1 MNGNQGLE
9 ALAAL
14 CGGEAAVATD
24 CNNALLPDSSPPGTI
39 TIQPQ
44 PSSAHAVTTQQQWQQ
59 AMAAAAAFSSA
70 TGAATLAPAPA
81 NSGFTTAQGLA
92 LLSAAGLQ
100 PALQQQLQVQQQQ
113 PPQQAGLDSNAALA
127 AMQQLAYFRYI
138 QDQTSAAIAKI
149 GQNAASVSVN
159 MNPLLHANP
168 HQAVALA
175 LAGQAQ
181 QLQQQLTGTLIVSL
195 LLVGPKNPLSFVSS
209 QHRFSSF
216 RGAVAWHVIRMTP
229 CSLRYCLLN

>member
-24 CNNALLPDSSPPGTI
+24 STNALLADSSPPLTI
-39 TIQPQ
+39 AIQPS
-44 PSSAHAVTTQQQWQQ
+44 PWSAHAVTAQQQWQH
-59 AMAAAAAFSSA
+59 AMAAAAELSSA
-70 TGAATLAPAPA
+70 TGAATLAPSPA
-81 NSGFTTAQGLA
+81 TTGLTTAQGLA

-100 PALQQQLQVQQQQ
+100 PALHQQLQVQQQQ

-149 GQNAASVSVN
+149 GQNAASASVN
-159 MNPLLHANP
+159 MSPLLHANP

-181 QLQQQLTGTLIVSL
+181 QLQQQLTGTLRWSFSL
-195 LLVGPKNPLSFVSS
+195 RLCLRRDPLSFVSS
-209 QHRFSSF
+209 CAESRPSVVRLHDRSS
-216 RGAVAWHVIRMTP
+216 V
-229 CSLRYCLLN
+229 